1 MDGDEYEAGNDK
13 QDAARII
20 QAQPGERI
28 TVIKQMV
35 IWGCLVAIMT
45 GCEGPHLLER
55 KRVPDEEVFARLW
68 STYSLCRASQDLQ
81 TVLWYEERLA
91 HVESIGVQSSAS
103 PQQLL
108 SRFMATQPVRTAS
121 DPRAMAADC
130 TLWAARVAFE
140 AGQVTMAIELF
151 HSVLARYPEPDYA
164 YYSDQAGRGLAD
176 LSRVSTTTARART
189 VSPPE
194 RRQPTGPWRR

>member
-1 MDGDEYEAGNDK
+1 MGGDGYEAGMTNRTRLGSSK
-13 QDAARII
+13 PNPAK
-20 QAQPGERI
+20 RI

-35 IWGCLVAIMT
+35 IWGCLVGIMT

-55 KRVPDEEVFARLW
+55 KRGPDEEVFARLW
-68 STYSLCRASQDLQ
+68 STYRLCRASQDLQ
-81 TVLWYEERLA
+81 TVLLYEERLA
-91 HVESIGVQSSAS
+91 HVESIGVESSPS
-103 PQQLL
+103 PQPLL
-108 SRFMATQPVRTAS
+108 SRFMATQPVRTVA

-130 TLWAARVAFE
+130 TLWGARVAFE
-140 AGQVTMAIELF
+140 AGQVTTAIELF

-176 LSRVSTTTARART
+176 LFHVSTTTAWART

-194 RRQPTGPWRR
+194 RRQSVGPWRR